1 MAAVTCAAAHPPHT
15 TTTPPSPGPVPDA
28 ARAGRPAQLPR
39 GARPPFSRSAR
50 GPARPA
56 APAGLRA
63 GGGKPLASPGSAAV
77 PRGPLPPPPA
87 RGRRRRPAATR
98 ERSLSRPEPAA
109 RSGRPRGR
117 RAPALPV
124 PVGRRGTWRLR
135 LRARLPAGS
144 LQVWEPAFLCGNVSS
159 SSWDLLSACTRL
171 GQSSRSPAADGAVA
185 AVLWMRPSGRR
196 RDSNSHRP
204 SALRSGVWQ
213 GWFDIGSG
221 SPISGELKGKAQHR
235 QARDISV
242 PKSPQLCQK
251 DWG

>member
-171 GQSSRSPAADGAVA
+171 GQSSRSPVKVTSSQTLHGMRQKQDFLACVA
-185 AVLWMRPSGRR
+185 WVQCDPEI
-196 RDSNSHRP
+196 
-204 SALRSGVWQ
+204 GVWESHNSENALSH
-213 GWFDIGSG
+213 F
-221 SPISGELKGKAQHR
+221 
-235 QARDISV
+235 QAVRERG
-242 PKSPQLCQK
+242 PQMERWLPYC
-251 DWG
+251 G